1 MNNNEKVSF
10 ENTAYQQLKQAII
23 RGIYPPGS
31 QIIEELIATQLNMSR
46 SPVRGAIKRLE
57 AEGFLDK
64 RANRRMYVTH
74 GNAKRTLDALYIRK
88 ALEGASAYQAAL
100 NHTDEDI
107 AAIQAILNQM
117 KDYCDNDDSF
127 NALRLGTDIH
137 KAIYQATKNNQL
149 ITLGINVLEQVS
161 LFGYKS
167 LRESPSRIHESFSEH
182 AALAEAIFAGDC
194 LLAEQKARDH
204 VEVLIKR
211 VLRHYDEEQNGPPL
225 LIQY

>member
-10 ENTAYQQLKQAII
+10 ENTAYEQLKQAII

-31 QIIEELIATQLNMSR
+31 QIVEELIAAQLNMSR

-88 ALEGASAYQAAL
+88 ALEGISAYQAAIS
-100 NHTDEDI
+100 HTDEDI
-107 AAIQAILNQM
+107 VAIQSILNQM
-117 KDYCDNDDSF
+117 KDCCDKDDSF
-127 NALRLGTDIH
+127 NVLRLGTDIH
-137 KAIYQATKNNQL
+137 KAIYHATKNKQL
-149 ITLGINVLEQVS
+149 INLGINVLEQVS

-167 LRESPSRIHESFSEH
+167 LRESPSRIHESYAEH
-182 AALAEAIFAGDC
+182 AELAEAIFAGDGH
-194 LLAEQKARDH
+194 LAEQKARDH
-204 VEVLIKR
+204 IEVLIKR
-211 VLRHYDEEQNGPPL
+211 VLRYHNEEQNGTPL